1 MTAKQP
7 RYPLVVAVALAASAL
22 PGLASAADKPV
33 TDVTITVV
41 EDPKQLKEKVN
52 TISLPEAGAE
62 SHSSHA
68 AAKAAGGRARNDRE
82 NSHHEHEDSHP
93 DAADNARSDS
103 NAAKSDAND
112 AHSDATENANKA
124 DD

>member
-1 MTAKQP
+1 MNAMQP
-7 RYPLVVAVALAASAL
+7 RHSWMVIVVALAASAL

-52 TISLPEAGAE
+52 KISLPEAGVE
-62 SHSSHA
+62 SHASP
-68 AAKAAGGRARNDRE
+68 AAKAPGGRARNDR
-82 NSHHEHEDSHP
+82 EDSHP
-93 DAADNARSDS
+93 DAADNAHSDS
-103 NAAKSDAND
+103 NAAKSDAKD
-112 AHSDATENANKA
+112 AHADATENSGKT

>member
-1 MTAKQP
+1 MKAMQLRHSLTVI
-7 RYPLVVAVALAASAL
+7 LSLAASAL

-52 TISLPEAGAE
+52 TISLPDVGHE
-62 SHSSHA
+62 SNASPSP
-68 AAKAAGGRARNDRE
+68 AKAPGGRAANDRQE
-82 NSHHEHEDSHP
+82 SHVNRDPGH

-103 NAAKSDAND
+103 AAAKSDAKD
-112 AHSDATENANKA
+112 AHSDAAENANKA